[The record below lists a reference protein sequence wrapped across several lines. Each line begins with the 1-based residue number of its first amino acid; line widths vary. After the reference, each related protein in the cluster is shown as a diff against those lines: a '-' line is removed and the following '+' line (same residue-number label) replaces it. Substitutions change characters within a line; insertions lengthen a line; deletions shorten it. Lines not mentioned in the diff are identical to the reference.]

1 MMEFRLSRSTR
12 DGEYDILHIYFFH
25 LHERSTREQEEL
37 LRNWLSHEDVRTI
50 HIFGAAE
57 DESMEVTAGFFL
69 GNRLSAIQRSLGVL
83 FRQVRLSE
91 RRAARFVVE
100 PEMMRIII
108 NCYENHAM
116 WSG

>member
-1 MMEFRLSRSTR
+1 MEFRLTRSSPT
-12 DGEYDILHIYFFH
+12 GVYDILHVYFFH
-25 LHERSTREQEEL
+25 FHERSPREQEEL
-37 LRNWLSHEDVRTI
+37 LRNWLSHEDIRTI
-50 HIFGAAE
+50 RLFGAAE
-57 DESMEVTAGFFL
+57 DESVEVTAGFFL

-83 FRQVRLSE
+83 FRHLRLSGRE
-91 RRAARFVVE
+91 VERFVVE